1 MTSSKFA
8 ALFLLALVAGSPALA
23 HEIVAGPLELSD
35 LWTRVTPPGAP
46 TAAGYLTIT
55 NNGSEPDRL
64 IAVSSPSAL
73 AGSIHRMA
81 VTEGVMTMTRVE
93 GIEIAPGETVTLAP
107 GGFHLMFVG
116 MKEPLTAGGVVPVTL
131 TFEKAG
137 AIETYLHVV
146 GIGAF
151 APEAEHQDH

>member
-1 MTSSKFA
+1 MIGTRIA
-8 ALFLLALVAGSPALA
+8 AVFLLALAAGSPALA
-23 HEIVAGPLELSD
+23 HEITTGTLELSD

-46 TAAGYLTIT
+46 TAAGYLTVT
-55 NNGSEPDRL
+55 NNGGEPDRL
-64 IAVSSPSAL
+64 IAASTPL
-73 AGSIHRMA
+73 AEVGQIHEMA
-81 VTEGVMTMTRVE
+81 VTDGVMTMTRVE

-116 MKEPLTAGGVVPVTL
+116 MKEPLTAGAVMPVTL

-151 APEAEHQDH
+151 EPEGEHQDH

>member
-1 MTSSKFA
+1 MIMRAFA
-8 ALFLLALVAGSPALA
+8 AVFLLALAAGSPALA
-23 HEIVAGPLELSD
+23 HEITAGTLELSD
-35 LWTRVTPPGAP
+35 LWTRATPPGAP
-46 TAAGYLTIT
+46 TAAGYLTVT
-55 NNGSEPDRL
+55 NNGSDADRL
-64 IAVSSPSAL
+64 IAASTPL
-73 AGSIHRMA
+73 ADIGRIHQMA
-81 VTEGVMTMTRVE
+81 VTDGVMTMTRVE

-116 MKEPLTAGGVVPVTL
+116 MKEPLTAGGVMPVTL

-151 APEAEHQDH
+151 APEGEHQDH